1 MPMLSHGLQ
10 KLFMVSVRNKA
21 GAVFGSGGEGE
32 KFFSFTGGADRF
44 VMAESFADE
53 VFSRFWALRLSVL
66 CFPPGMKTASY
77 RTESAVRKVADAF
90 SSVPFSP

>member
-21 GAVFGSGGEGE
+21 WAVFGSGGEGE

-44 VMAESFADE
+44 VMAEGFADE
-53 VFSRFWALRLSVL
+53 VSGRFLGFEAVCALFSARNENSLVQDGIR
-66 CFPPGMKTASY
+66 CQ
-77 RTESAVRKVADAF
+77 ESG
-90 SSVPFSP
+90 